1 VNLIKWSDKV
11 CESTDEK
18 PIHNC
23 TNDQRETKKLQERNK
38 DVFGWGFWR
47 GGEGIFLI
55 IHV

>member
-11 CESTDEK
+11 CESTDKK

-47 GGEGIFLI
+47 GGEVKGYF
-55 IHV
+55 